1 MSYEFNSESKKLDV
15 PNPYRVENY
24 FRFIAAGLLFV
35 GSGTLLFLGREG
47 IAEHVTV
54 GTILPIL
61 LGIVLMVIGINY
73 AARAASQLRFYFG
86 RGKPQGLAPELSVDQ
101 VGDSDR
107 AKGLKETM
115 RQNAITFEEPVG
127 ALNGILYSWIP
138 DLIFAPKPIQ
148 IVAQRQFQTA
158 LTMLI
163 TLISFLV
170 TWIGFPSG
178 TSTAWLGM
186 FFFLFTATLL
196 IKPLEAGV
204 GTKVN
209 LGMKGLIGLV
219 LVAVLGPVLV
229 PMVAG
234 KLPDISWLS
243 TNLQTLLM
251 LITSMGAVF
260 IFFVALTKQ
269 SFAPPNTTMACEQ
282 AALSMNSAPKQLV
295 DEIDR
300 LQQTRWVEQIPNRRY
315 TKIDPDTSGNSG
327 AFAGE
332 FLEESQPMPR
342 EDLRRLDF
350 STSFSEARYKWLSYL
365 NVLGIVM
372 ILLAT
377 GFLVTFGALLKP
389 HGLELTLIHYVTI
402 GLSFLLVGGFC
413 IKSGH
418 FLWGRFDF
426 VSEVVWIELKGNYQS
441 AKLDYG
447 NSLTDKVR
455 TQKQLINIESMT
467 LRVWVAQL
475 DTVTFGKESQ
485 RLVIGIRGLP
495 DTANYIKEHIVKF
508 ANDQSIMV
516 APSAEVDIQKVA
528 TLGAINKLGGGA
540 GGEHSVLR
548 AIAAATADSSDT
560 FVCPSCKAATD
571 KDSLFCNRCG
581 TKLNH
586 SSVSTS

>member
-1 MSYEFNSESKKLDV
+1 M
-15 PNPYRVENY
+15 
-24 FRFIAAGLLFV
+24 
-35 GSGTLLFLGREG
+35 
-47 IAEHVTV
+47 
-54 GTILPIL
+54 PIL
-61 LGIVLMVIGINY
+61 LGVMLLVIGINH

-107 AKGLKETM
+107 AKALKETM
-115 RQNAITFEEPVG
+115 RQNAINIEEPVG

-158 LTMLI
+158 LTILI
-163 TLISFLV
+163 TFISFMV
-170 TWIGFPSG
+170 SWIGFSNG
-178 TSTAWLGM
+178 TASAWLGM

-196 IKPLEAGV
+196 IKPLESGV

-219 LVAVLGPVLV
+219 LVAVLGPVLI

-234 KLPDISWLS
+234 GLPDISWLS

-251 LITSMGAVF
+251 LITSMGGVF
-260 IFFVALTKQ
+260 LFFIALTKQ
-269 SFAPPNTTMACEQ
+269 SFAPPNTSMACEQ
-282 AALSMNSAPKQLV
+282 VALSMNSAPKQLV

-315 TKIDPDTSGNSG
+315 TKIDPDTSGSSG

-332 FLEESQPMPR
+332 ILEESQPMPR

-350 STSFSEARYKWLSYL
+350 STCFSEARYKWLSYL

-372 ILLAT
+372 ILIAT
-377 GFLVTFGALLKP
+377 GFLVAFGALLKP
-389 HGLELTLIHYVTI
+389 HGLELSFIHYVTL
-402 GLSFLLVGGFC
+402 GVSFLLVGGYC

-426 VSEVVWIELKGNYQS
+426 VSEVVWIEMKGNYQS

-455 TQKQLINIESMT
+455 TQKQLTNIESMT

-485 RLVIGIRGLP
+485 RLVIGIRGLS
-495 DTANYIKEHIVKF
+495 DTASYIKEHIAKF

-516 APSAEVDIQKVA
+516 APSADVDLQKAA
-528 TLGAINKLGGGA
+528 TLGAINKLGGGSA
-540 GGEHSVLR
+540 TGESSVLR
-548 AIAAATADSSDT
+548 AIAAITADPSDSLI
-560 FVCPSCKAATD
+560 CPNCKAATD
-571 KDSLFCNRCG
+571 AGALFCNRCG

-586 SSVSTS
+586 SSVTAP